1 LKASDI
7 KYIVI
12 HCSDSPHGR
21 GDGAEEIHQWH
32 ITKQNPFDGIGYHR
46 VITEG
51 GDVEQGRPL
60 YWKGAQARGFNAVS
74 WGVCLIGKGVYT
86 PAQWMSLKD
95 EIHHL
100 LELAPQAKVVGHNDL
115 DSSKGCPLFDVQA
128 WWNNLGEW
136 GE

>member
-21 GDGAEEIHQWH
+21 GDGASEIHRWH
-32 ITKQNPFDGIGYHR
+32 QERGFDGIGYHK
-46 VITEG
+46 VILENG
-51 GDVEQGRPL
+51 LIDDGRPL
-60 YWKGAQARGFNAVS
+60 CWKGAHAKGFNGVS
-74 WGVCLIGKGVYT
+74 WGICLIGKGVYT

-95 EIHHL
+95 QIFHL
-100 LELAPQAKVVGHNDL
+100 IGMAPQAKVVGHNDL

-128 WWNNLGEW
+128 WWNNLGE
-136 GE
+136 